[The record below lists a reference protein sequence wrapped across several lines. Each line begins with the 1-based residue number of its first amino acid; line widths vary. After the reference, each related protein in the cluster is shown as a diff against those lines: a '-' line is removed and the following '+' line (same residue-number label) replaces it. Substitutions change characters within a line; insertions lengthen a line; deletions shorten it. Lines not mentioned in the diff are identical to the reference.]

1 MAGKESISLHR
12 ALFSISTAKVYLE
25 DVIVDFPEMKKK
37 VNQWINRLSF
47 VSNDAICSMTPNG
60 REIYRREISQGDPL
74 AFEHMF
80 VLLASMTPAQRSL
93 IEKAAESLLKGECE
107 IINTYNNA

>member
-25 DVIVDFPEMKKK
+25 DMIVDFPEMNRKI
-37 VNQWINRLSF
+37 NQWINRLSF

-60 REIYRREISQGDPL
+60 REIYRKEISQGDPL

-80 VLLASMTPAQRSL
+80 ILFAKMTPEQRSL
-93 IEKAAESLLKGECE
+93 MEKAAESLLKGELVITE
-107 IINTYNNA
+107 